1 MAHEVSHLGTV
12 HRKKFFDVIREL
24 YGRLSPAAICQNFQV
39 QRNALLTTFTAM
51 CQTFYEKHEK
61 CTCIFVQAEFTP
73 CAAYS
78 QAHPEVL
85 IEGPDP
91 FAVTKRH
98 STDVDSFADPQDTFA
113 DPVSET
119 NLVGKAASPKLLTK
133 RCRGLD
139 LACHGIDFVS
149 IDINDLRAPKGLL
162 CSEIITSR
170 LVDRREGEIVACR
183 LCDRPDVL
191 EKAESIVKWHQEES
205 RKKREKREGKRKEEG
220 NEKGK
225 GFLRKTGKLG
235 TAAIRSLKG
244 AVSERLKKMKNDST
258 AHQ

>member
-1 MAHEVSHLGTV
+1 M
-12 HRKKFFDVIREL
+12 
-24 YGRLSPAAICQNFQV
+24 LSRRQEKATTLIHISVPAQ
-39 QRNALLTTFTAM
+39 
-51 CQTFYEKHEK
+51 
-61 CTCIFVQAEFTP
+61 
-73 CAAYS
+73 
-78 QAHPEVL
+78 
-85 IEGPDP
+85 GPDP
-91 FAVTKRH
+91 FSDTKRH
-98 STDVDSFADPQDTFA
+98 STDVDSFADPQDPFA
-113 DPVSET
+113 DPVLGKS
-119 NLVGKAASPKLLTK
+119 LVGKAASPKLLTK

-170 LVDRREGEIVACR
+170 LVDRREEKIVACR

-191 EKAESIVKWHQEES
+191 EKVGSIVKWHQEES
-205 RKKREKREGKRKEEG
+205 RKEREKREGKRKEEE

-244 AVSERLKKMKNDST
+244 TVSGKLKKLKNDST
-258 AHQ
+258 AHR